1 MKKGLLSILAL
12 AVTIVGCQNYDDQF
26 DALNTQITALKS
38 QVDGLAAVQSAVT
51 ALQGQLA
58 SLSSAALTSADLDA
72 ALTDGLAD
80 IVSDVEALQSS
91 LADVAS
97 GSDVAAVNDALTDA
111 QSDLDELLAQSSV
124 FQGNVVV
131 STPAT
136 LDAFHS
142 MGDGLAIVNGY
153 VDIDTTTEMDQAKV
167 QELVDFITVTT
178 GDYAFTAGTG
188 VDTEI
193 TFSNLAGTQ
202 SLTLDQEGGYMLENL
217 SSATNIVLDDDS
229 SVDVVHLGA
238 LTSVSS
244 LKDDSAATAGTFTFA
259 KATELHLTSLPR
271 SPHTTLTLGVDEGGV
286 IDITALR
293 DVDADGDD
301 VKLILNI
308 EGPLSMTLPPLS
320 GDKSGSKV
328 KATEVGTF
336 TVNGYDGSIE
346 VGQDVLNFSAD
357 NVVGLTVSGDD
368 LVSFNIT
375 GAKDP
380 NSTTT
385 DKEGPAVSLTGQGDL
400 ETVTIAGETDTIII
414 GTSASGNGNLTT
426 VTISGNV
433 VGAAGISIANNSDLT
448 SVDISGAST
457 DKVVIDGN
465 SDLETLSVDHTTAK
479 GKATTQEGTITV
491 NNNESLTSLTVSAN
505 NIDNLSITN
514 NADLET
520 IDLSS
525 MTAIGA
531 TGTASVTIKG
541 NDLSASKS
549 DNQDDGDTN
558 KADGASGDLGSFT
571 TSSGM
576 DTASAYLTAV
586 AADADSKANVVFD
599 TVDSAVSNEGA
610 SETDLGSDITTG
622 ALTQVLVLTPKV
634 VTTPAQ
640 NATKHRMAFGVSIAG
655 GATDFGLAE
664 PDGANILVN
673 GSEVAQATLTL
684 DANETL
690 AIAQIK
696 RAAALTRATAYDL
709 TLDAHSGLDAS
720 GQIRLTA
727 AADSSTAEYSF
738 NADKNAGATT
748 IQSTSDV
755 LKLTVDGLSVT
766 TTLAATGTTR
776 AAITAALAAAW
787 TTKYGTSGSAS
798 YSMSLFNVTSD
809 TNNLTISAKSGGGR
823 RGFNKSYSI
832 SVIPYTTV
840 GASTTLIAEYG
851 ATSAAT
857 DNNTISNGL
866 VVTLE
871 SNVAGILLDAVA
883 GATVASNS
891 ATSVTILT
899 TTNKPVANTGT
910 STTANIFPDDARGD
924 AVLPEAAVAEVATA
938 ATTFNRVSW
947 L

>member
-51 ALQGQLA
+51 ALQGQLSA
-58 SLSSAALTSADLDA
+58 LSSAALTSSDLDA
-72 ALTDGLAD
+72 ALSTGLAD
-80 IVSDVEALQSS
+80 IIADVEAVQAAV
-91 LADVAS
+91 ADVAS
-97 GSDVAAVNDALTDA
+97 AADVTAVSDAVSDA
-111 QSDLDELLAQSSV
+111 QADLDELLAQSSV
-124 FQGNVVV
+124 FQGDVVV

-136 LDAFHS
+136 LEAFHA
-142 MGDGLAIVNGY
+142 MGDGLAIINGY
-153 VDIDTTTEMDQAKV
+153 VDIDTTTEMDATTV

-178 GDYAFTAGTG
+178 EDFAFTAGAG
-188 VDTEI
+188 VDAET
-193 TFSNLAGTQ
+193 TFNNLVGTR
-202 SLTLDQEGGYMLENL
+202 SLTIDQEGGYMLQNL
-217 SSATNIVLDDDS
+217 ESATVIELDDDS
-229 SVDVVHLGA
+229 SVDVVHLGS
-238 LTSVSS
+238 LTS
-244 LKDDSAATAGTFTFA
+244 ATSMSDGTGAGNFSFA

-271 SPHTTLTLGVDEGGV
+271 SPHVTLTLGVDEGGV
-286 IDITALR
+286 IDISALT
-293 DVDADGDD
+293 DTDSDGDD
-301 VKLILNI
+301 SKLILNL
-308 EGPLSMTLPPLS
+308 EGAASISIATLS
-320 GDKSGSKV
+320 GDKAGSKV
-328 KATEVGTF
+328 KATEVENF
-336 TVNGYDGSIE
+336 TVNGYDGTIE
-346 VGQDVLNFSAD
+346 VGQDVMNFSAD
-357 NVVGLTVSGDD
+357 NVVNLTVSGDD

-380 NSTTT
+380 NATTA

-400 ETVTIAGETDTIII
+400 ETVTIAGETDTIVL
-414 GTSASGNGNLTT
+414 GTSASGNGNLTS

-448 SVDISGAST
+448 TVNISEANT

-520 IDLSS
+520 IDLSG

-655 GATDFGLAE
+655 GATEFGLAE

-851 ATSAAT
+851 ATSAST

-871 SNVAGILLDAVA
+871 SNVAGLLLDAVA